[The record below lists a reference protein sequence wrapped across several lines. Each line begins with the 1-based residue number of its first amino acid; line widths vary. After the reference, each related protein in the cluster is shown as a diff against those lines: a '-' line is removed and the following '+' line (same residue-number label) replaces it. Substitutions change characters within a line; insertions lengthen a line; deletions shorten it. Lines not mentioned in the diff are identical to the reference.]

1 MVVVK
6 KSKLWWAQLPT
17 IPRVI
22 LQKLL
27 RDGYQPRLRCVFI
40 DFSLADQP
48 EDCIK
53 MLVLVS
59 AHVQQTNTWGNYM
72 LNAWY
77 IFVNHAQPLAFLGP
91 VQASNC

>member
-40 DFSLADQP
+40 DFSLAEQP
-48 EDCIK
+48 EDCRK
-53 MLVLVS
+53 MLVLVT
-59 AHVQQTNTWGNYM
+59 AHDWQRNTWGKYM
-72 LNAWY
+72 LNARY
-77 IFVNHAQPLAFLGP
+77 ISVNHVQPLAFLGP
-91 VQASNC
+91 VWSSNR